1 VKLLFVSSNIHKFQ
15 EIQGILKDYNIP
27 ISFHQQEMPELQ
39 SDSLEEIARFRAK
52 HAFSLLRKPLF
63 VEDTG
68 LFIQSLN
75 GFPGPYSSYVFK
87 TIGNLGILHLLHGTS
102 DRAAVFKAALALML
116 SETELLTFVGETHGV
131 IAPSEAGTGGWG
143 YDPIFIPLKGNGRTY
158 GQMSLEEKN
167 QISHRR
173 QSIQKLAEW
182 LSTHPSLSLVEL

>member
-1 VKLLFVSSNIHKFQ
+1 VMLLFVSSNIHKFQ
-15 EIQGILKDYNIP
+15 EIQRILQEYHIP

-39 SDSLEEIARFRAK
+39 SDSLEEIAQFRAQ

-87 TIGNLGILHLLHGTS
+87 TIGNSGILRLLHGKS
-102 DRAAVFKAALALML
+102 DRTAVFKTALALIL
-116 SETELLTFVGETHGV
+116 SETETLTFVGERPGV
-131 IAPSEAGTGGWG
+131 IAPSEQGTGGWG
-143 YDPIFIPLKGNGRTY
+143 YDPLFIPLKGTDRTY

-167 QISHRR
+167 QVSHRR
-173 QSIQKLAEW
+173 QSIQKLADW
-182 LSTHPSLSLVEL
+182 LLTHSYFK